1 MEENRFKLYRKRAG
15 YSQKEV
21 ANALNVTISAVSSW
35 ETGKYIPDPQNLKAL
50 ADLYGVSTDALLGRQ
65 TTIEPQ
71 PRQIQEQ
78 PEIEFEEEIF
88 LPIVAS
94 LQCGY
99 GHAGEL
105 MIIGK
110 HGVPKSYVKRYGEN
124 LKLLYANGQSMIP
137 TILPGELM
145 VCYPGDWWDDG
156 TVVILNVNDSDTVK
170 RIYHAKDGG
179 IDLIPDNPEFKI
191 MHYTPEE
198 VKDYNIHVLGHVI
211 TTLPQEIKPIPR
223 RDGAV

>member
-21 ANALNVTISAVSSW
+21 AKALNVTISAVSSW
-35 ETGKYIPDPQNLKAL
+35 EVGKYLPDPQNLSAL
-50 ADLYGVSTDALLGRQ
+50 ADLYGITTDSLLGRQ
-65 TTIEPQ
+65 TMIEPTLKS
-71 PRQIQEQ
+71 IQEQ
-78 PEIEFEEEIF
+78 PEIEFEEEVY

-99 GHAGEL
+99 NHPGEPY
-105 MIIGK
+105 IVIGK
-110 HGVPKSYVKRYGEN
+110 HGVPQSFIKKYGKD
-124 LKLLYANGQSMIP
+124 LKLVYANGSSMLP
-137 TILPGELM
+137 TIRPGELM

-156 TVVILNVNDSDTVK
+156 TVAIININDSDTVK

-179 IDLIPDNPEFKI
+179 IDLIPDNPEFNI

-198 VKDYNIHVLGHVI
+198 IETYHIHVLGHVV
-211 TTLPQEIKPIPR
+211 TTIPQEIKPIPR
-223 RDGAV
+223 RE